1 MPRLRRYRVFL
12 IFAAIVIFSLYRFA
26 QTTSEDAISRT
37 SPHRSASFKPDDGF
51 EGGDKEEGIKKEQNG
66 QGQGPALVKT
76 EPVVDLEGM
85 AHEGEPVRTIHFVP
99 SSSKAVIVQATSSTK
114 IVAPAAIKTK
124 SAEPKVVVSSANVKA
139 AASEKEELFTIQTVP
154 AVPVVSAGVLPD
166 RKLAPVDGESDG
178 NVTSN
183 TVLMGAT
190 KSGPLSD
197 LFTTV
202 PVIHWK
208 KQVEHFP
215 VATESLIHLP
225 TGIPKEM
232 PRIQFEFPAEKAD
245 ARAKREER
253 RAEVK
258 AEFLHAWKGYETF
271 AWMHDEVMP
280 VTGGVKD
287 PFCGWAATMVDALD
301 TLWIM
306 GFKKEFEDAVL
317 AIDKIDFTTTHRNQI
332 PVFETTIRYLGGLL
346 AAYDISDG
354 KYDVLLKKATELG
367 EILMGVFDTPNR
379 MPVLH
384 YSWKPAFASQPH
396 RAGRLANFAELG
408 SLSMEFTRLAQLT
421 GEDKYYDAV
430 ARITNELVDWQ
441 KRGTKMKGVF
451 PDIVDA
457 SGCDKTAPVIE
468 KAGSKP
474 ALTDPVGYQPPY
486 GEPQSNVYASDKEI
500 ALTITPGEPGVASV
514 EPVGH
519 DASAIAANPLGKRQL
534 SEHAASVD
542 VKPVSE
548 YTGPDSTVKSTAA
561 RSFGEDS
568 WDCVPQG
575 LTSIGHGRDH
585 FSMGGGQDSS
595 YEYFSKMWLLL
606 GGLEDKYRTLYLGT
620 MDAVKNYMLFRP
632 MIPDAERSILFSA
645 KVGTYGHP
653 EQEDDLEMI
662 YEVTHLTCFLGGMVG
677 MGAKLFNLD
686 DMSIAER
693 LTDGCVWA
701 YEATQTGIMPED
713 ARAVPCESV
722 TNCTWDEGLWHRYL
736 DSQWAHREKDIKA
749 YEEYRTAVEKK
760 KAEERRVRQAKLEA
774 EEQERAMKGEVDAV
788 VPTVND
794 SVSYSLD
801 GSVAKSDQQLDP
813 RVVGNAQ
820 VDGDAVSASTNSTLP
835 AANSAPAPAFAAAAA
850 EPHLSKR
857 APLQPST
864 AQEEAYEAKLA
875 ATEAELNPGF
885 SNRVPP
891 SNTPAASAVMPPIQD
906 APASTSSDYNGATRV
921 IEATPKVGRGLQV
934 QPGELERDPLRP
946 LTHEEYIKQRL
957 EREQLPRGFAGIS
970 NGKYILR

>member
-1 MPRLRRYRVFL
+1 MPRFRRYRVFL
-12 IFAAIVIFSLYRFA
+12 IFAAILIFSLYRFA
-26 QTTSEDAISRT
+26 QTGSEDGISTT
-37 SPHRSASFKPDDGF
+37 SSHRSGSFKPGDGV
-51 EGGDKEEGIKKEQNG
+51 EGGYKQEGTEKEQKG
-66 QGQGPALVKT
+66 QGQRPALVKT
-76 EPVVDLEGM
+76 NPVVDLEGM
-85 AHEGEPVRTIHFVP
+85 AHKGEPVRTAHFVP
-99 SSSKAVIVQATSSTK
+99 SASKAAIVKATSSTK
-114 IVAPAAIKTK
+114 IAAPAAIKTK
-124 SAEPKVVVSSANVKA
+124 SAAPKVVASSTKVKA
-139 AASEKEELFTIQTVP
+139 AASKTEELFTIQTAP
-154 AVPVVSAGVLPD
+154 TVPVASAAVLPD
-166 RKLAPVDGESDG
+166 RKPAPIDGESGG
-178 NVTSN
+178 NATSN

-190 KSGPLSD
+190 KSRPLSD
-197 LFTTV
+197 LFTTT

-215 VATESLIHLP
+215 VATESLIRLP
-225 TGIPKEM
+225 TGIPKKM
-232 PRIQFEFPAEKAD
+232 PRIQFDFPAEKAN

-258 AEFLHAWKGYETF
+258 AEFLHAWSGYKDF

-306 GFKKEFEDAVL
+306 GLKEEFEEAVL
-317 AIDKIDFTTTHRNQI
+317 AIDTIDFTTTHRNQI

-346 AAYDISDG
+346 AAYDISG
-354 KYDVLLKKATELG
+354 AKYDILLKKATELA

-379 MPVLH
+379 MPVLY

-396 RAGRLANFAELG
+396 RASSQANFAELG
-408 SLSMEFTRLAQLT
+408 SLCMEFTRLAQLT

-451 PDIVDA
+451 PDTVDA
-457 SGCDKTAPVIE
+457 SGCDKTAPVTE
-468 KAGSKP
+468 KTGSKP
-474 ALTDPVGYQPPY
+474 ALTDPVGYQPY
-486 GEPQSNVYASDKEI
+486 EESQSNVYASGK
-500 ALTITPGEPGVASV
+500 AHTITPGKTGVASV

-519 DASAIAANPLGKRQL
+519 DASAVAANPLGKRQL
-534 SEHAASVD
+534 SEQAASID

-548 YTGPDSTVKSTAA
+548 YIGPNRTVKSTTT
-561 RSFGEDS
+561 RSFEEDS

-620 MDAVKNYMLFRP
+620 MDAIKNYMLFRP
-632 MIPDAERSILFSA
+632 MIPDAQRSILFSA

-653 EQEDDLEMI
+653 EQEDDLEMV

-677 MGAKLFNLD
+677 MGAKLFNLN

-736 DSQWAHREKDIKA
+736 DPQWEHREKNIKA
-749 YEEYRTAVEKK
+749 YEEHKAAAEKK
-760 KAEERRVRQAKLEA
+760 EAEERRVKEA
-774 EEQERAMKGEVDAV
+774 EKQKALNGEADEV
-788 VPTVND
+788 VPTEND

-801 GSVAKSDQQLDP
+801 GSATKSNQQLNP
-813 RVVGNAQ
+813 RVAGNAQ
-820 VDGDAVSASTNSTLP
+820 VDDDTVSVSINSTRSAANSTLVP
-835 AANSAPAPAFAAAAA
+835 ASAAAAG

-857 APLQPST
+857 GTLRPTA
-864 AQEEAYEAKLA
+864 AQEEAFKAKLA
-875 ATEAELNPGF
+875 ATEAELNPDF

-891 SNTPAASAVMPPIQD
+891 SKTPAAPAVMPPIHGV
-906 APASTSSDYNGATRV
+906 PASASSHYNGAGSR
-921 IEATPKVGRGLQV
+921 LQV
-934 QPGELERDPLRP
+934 QPGELDRDPNRP

-957 EREQLPRGFAGIS
+957 EQDRLPRGFAGIV